1 MTKTKNLIRSGVIFL
16 VLIVMVLL
24 TLTSCQ
30 TSGERGEL
38 SIDNLL
44 ERMNDSISAQDFFI
58 KKTVSS
64 YDGSKLNKDF
74 VNIQSSLS
82 NDDRI
87 YFWHETTKFRTES
100 DIQLSSFN
108 AIELWWSEM
117 YETIA
122 DSKAGNGNKSKIS
135 VWRDIQSSETLVNG
149 KKKSGEETSIADYKI
164 ASREQLLNDKLS
176 GYNIDALLNPFV
188 ELLAHAEHYSIV
200 DMTRKGLLDFY
211 TIKINE
217 SYNAVEG
224 ERDEIYDIISDYY
237 LSELGELKITVIN
250 TETYGRISS
259 IDNLDDKS
267 SPLIFEMY
275 FSYAAPPINAKDC
288 AEEYV
293 KSINNP
299 GEEEKDMT
307 MIYIIIGLAC
317 GLGIPLISVLVW
329 FIVKKFRFFKD
340 YDPEEMEIDDYIKLK
355 KGIAIENDD
364 AKSANN
370 IRDSI
375 DDAESVNNSCG
386 ELNTDSSI
394 EAAGNSTIDNN
405 STLDS
410 ISETKTNKTLENN
423 QVPADNSAT
432 DIDILADLEVGDSE
446 NDNDKEEL

>member
-82 NDDRI
+82 NNDRI
-87 YFWHETTKFRTES
+87 YFWHESTKYRTES

-117 YETIA
+117 YKTIA

-135 VWRDIQSSETLVNG
+135 VWRDIKSSETLVNG
-149 KKKSGEETSIADYKI
+149 KKKSGEETSIANYKI

-188 ELLAHAEHYSIV
+188 ELLAHAENYSIV

-275 FSYAAPPINAKDC
+275 FSYAAPPISAKDC

-307 MIYIIIGLAC
+307 MIYVIIGLAC
-317 GLGIPLISVLVW
+317 GLGIPLISVLIW

-364 AKSANN
+364 AKSANSSCN
-370 IRDSI
+370 GI

-432 DIDILADLEVGDSE
+432 DIDSLADLEVGDSE